1 MAETAANNSADALS
15 SPGSVKESQRPW
27 DQSPSNGQDSTNP
40 APSKPRTSHDSTA
53 PHPKYN
59 SKNSISEAVNGTP
72 VSGTLSRSG
81 SRQGHLQDQGYLAT
95 HRGDTSSRMD
105 TGLGPGGSDSDS
117 LLDLYEQDPANR
129 SSSSIMDST
138 DPKPDKGGYY
148 RPQEPDDSHWI
159 HRDKLAKIESEEL
172 QQFGIQAQDPVL
184 MRHRSDSKRGRS
196 YESQSIG
203 TNGSVEPNE
212 SFPIIHEDK
221 RQRLASPIPI
231 DDGPQDEDVGPAVF
245 EDPRLP
251 EEIAADPYE
260 DGGSASSS
268 RVYRMPGLRK
278 SSSRI
283 PVLASSP
290 HPIPHEYLGRDSP
303 LPRTRNNT
311 VTSGDE
317 DTLSFSKT
325 RRPSESAPRVLQTP
339 EPQIETTPP
348 QSSQPSTASRQLQN
362 SPSKAKHSA
371 KSTPATSRKASGTQ
385 DTRKSS
391 GTHKKA
397 AASNGNGSIQNQR
410 PGTRSGERRPPTGLN
425 RPEGDPPWLAT
436 MYKPDPRLPPD
447 QQMLPTHAKRLQQEL
462 WEKEGRIPS
471 TYDKDFAPLAIRR
484 DEKPPSPVAEPELPK
499 EEDPCP
505 IVFAPPSLP
514 SLPSPPKS
522 PEMRDHPGKGDT
534 DRSGYKSIPSLIPS
548 ATEPTFTTSIS
559 AKPGPSPMQEQPPP
573 KKKSCSC
580 CIVM

>member
-59 SKNSISEAVNGTP
+59 SKNSISDAVNGTP

-117 LLDLYEQDPANR
+117 LLDLYEQEPADR

-212 SFPIIHEDK
+212 SFPTIHEDR

-231 DDGPQDEDVGPAVF
+231 DDGPQTKT
-245 EDPRLP
+245 
-251 EEIAADPYE
+251 
-260 DGGSASSS
+260 ASSS
-268 RVYRMPGLRK
+268 RVFRMPGLRK
-278 SSSRI
+278 TSSRI
-283 PVLASSP
+283 PGSRFEPSP
-290 HPIPHEYLGRDSP
+290 H
-303 LPRTRNNT
+303 
-311 VTSGDE
+311 
-317 DTLSFSKT
+317 
-325 RRPSESAPRVLQTP
+325 
-339 EPQIETTPP
+339 
-348 QSSQPSTASRQLQN
+348 SSR
-362 SPSKAKHSA
+362 AKHSA

-580 CIVM
+580 CVVM

>member
-59 SKNSISEAVNGTP
+59 SKNSISDAVNGTP

-105 TGLGPGGSDSDS
+105 TATSPRVL
-117 LLDLYEQDPANR
+117 EQMEAWSR
-129 SSSSIMDST
+129 
-138 DPKPDKGGYY
+138 
-148 RPQEPDDSHWI
+148 
-159 HRDKLAKIESEEL
+159 
-172 QQFGIQAQDPVL
+172 
-184 MRHRSDSKRGRS
+184 
-196 YESQSIG
+196 
-203 TNGSVEPNE
+203 NE
-212 SFPIIHEDK
+212 SFPTIHEDK
-221 RQRLASPIPI
+221 RQRLCYHLFPI
-231 DDGPQDEDVGPAVF
+231 DDGPQDEDVEPTCVQRTHVYQKKS
-245 EDPRLP
+245 RLIHMKMVVARRRQ
-251 EEIAADPYE
+251 ECT
-260 DGGSASSS
+260 
-268 RVYRMPGLRK
+268 RMPVLRK

-290 HPIPHEYLGRDSP
+290 LPMPHEYLGRDSP

-317 DTLSFSKT
+317 DSLSFSKT
-325 RRPSESAPRVLQTP
+325 RRLSESAPRVLQTP

-559 AKPGPSPMQEQPPP
+559 AKPGPSPVQEQPPP

-580 CIVM
+580 CVVM